1 MCRHVKINNCKIV
14 KFWKI
19 IADGKAQF
27 PLVMVGGVLESNKK
41 WDIGREVIKCISKV
55 YPGVDPIHPE
65 VLIFE
70 LIIVFFL
77 FSFYNLS
84 YWKRFTATNFNISG
98 AIWPV

>member
-1 MCRHVKINNCKIV
+1 
-14 KFWKI
+14 
-19 IADGKAQF
+19 
-27 PLVMVGGVLESNKK
+27 MVGGVLESNKK

-70 LIIVFFL
+70 LILFF

-84 YWKRFTATNFNISG
+84 Y
-98 AIWPV
+98 